1 MRKTWKWLS
10 GMALIAGGIIISY
23 VLSTAVI
30 MGEFFMFNPDNTGRL
45 QGAIVGVPALVY
57 GLIYTIWYWTHAKKK
72 TRNQS
77 AFHKSWIVFLI
88 TAVVD
93 IGVLW
98 FWIQSQGFMDEALG
112 HIFVNWLLTS
122 LSFVVSMTRF
132 RPY

>member
-1 MRKTWKWLS
+1 MRKTWKWL
-10 GMALIAGGIIISY
+10 GGIALIAGGIIISY

-57 GLIYTIWYWTHAKKK
+57 GLVYTGWYWTHAKKN

-93 IGVLW
+93 IVGLW
-98 FWIQSQGFMDEALG
+98 LYIQKQGFMDEALG
-112 HIFVNWLLTS
+112 HVFVNWLLTS
-122 LSFVVSMTRF
+122 LGLVVAMTRF